1 MKYLRYGLKALRWL
15 TLAWAL
21 LSAIGFAALITAN
34 WSDDALSEAAQ
45 RALQYTPPTEQALED
60 NGYLI
65 VMGLDAPAE
74 GDAAADA
81 MALGRKRLAREI
93 ERRRWVETHG
103 DTSDGMPPTMLSENS
118 GDGVLPARLRCPA
131 GEADCFRWYGG
142 YRTEIHALAQQNRLL
157 LQRLSAAASARQFS
171 NPAPFYLQAELPP
184 FVRLVRAHELW
195 LAQASLEWTGGQPQ
209 RAMDV
214 ARQAAQLRS
223 RLASSSYSLVDSMT
237 ALAMQYRE
245 LRWLSDASA
254 QVGPQTPASVSKSI
268 EELLL
273 APPESLRQA
282 MEGEMRFVASSFY
295 FLKDAGLFAAPWDEP
310 PAWWQRPLNR
320 AANLGYL
327 PRQTLNLS
335 VGYLQQVQAISGLP
349 AHQLEAAFSNAM
361 RQWDE
366 DEACS
371 PWKHLRN
378 AAGIC
383 TAAIGMPSY
392 QGYAQRVADIDGYR
406 RLVLLQHRAIAQ
418 RIALADMPAWL
429 AQSPQDLRNPYTLQ
443 PMRWDAA
450 DSSLVF
456 EGREKQS
463 QNLDRSPIYRIP
475 LRDLFHS

>member
-1 MKYLRYGLKALRWL
+1 MKYLRYGLKALGWL
-15 TLAWAL
+15 SLALGL
-21 LSAIGFAALITAN
+21 LSAIGFAALIAAN

-81 MALGRKRLAREI
+81 MALGRKRLEREI

-103 DTSDGMPPTMLSENS
+103 ATSDGMPPTMPSENS
-118 GDGVLPARLRCPA
+118 GDGVLPTRLRCPA

-142 YRTEIHALAQQNRLL
+142 YRTEIHALAQENRLL

-171 NPAPFYLQAELPP
+171 NPAPFYLQAEFPP
-184 FVRLVRAHELW
+184 FARLVRAHELW

-209 RAMDV
+209 RAMDI

-223 RLASSSYSLVDSMT
+223 RLASSSNSLVASMI

-245 LRWLSDASA
+245 LRWLSDAIA
-254 QVGPQTPASVSKSI
+254 HVEPQTPASVSKSI

-282 MEGEMRFVASSFY
+282 MEGEMRFVASAFY

-310 PAWWQRPLNR
+310 PAFWQRPLNR

-327 PRQTLNLS
+327 PGQTLNLS
-335 VGYLQQVQAISGLP
+335 VGYLQQVQVISGLP
-349 AHQLEAAFSNAM
+349 AHQLETAFSNAM
-361 RQWDE
+361 RQWNE

-371 PWKHLRN
+371 LWKHLRN
-378 AAGIC
+378 PAGIC

-392 QGYAQRVADIDGYR
+392 QGFAERVADIDGYR
-406 RLVLLQHRAIAQ
+406 RLVLLHHRATTQ
-418 RIALADMPAWL
+418 RIAFADMSAWL
-429 AQSPQDLRNPYTLQ
+429 AQSPQELRNPYTLQ

-475 LRDLFHS
+475 LRD

>member
-1 MKYLRYGLKALRWL
+1 MKCLRYGLKALGWL
-15 TLAWAL
+15 SLALGL
-21 LSAIGFAALITAN
+21 LSAIGFAALIAAN

-81 MALGRKRLAREI
+81 MALGRKRLEREI

-142 YRTEIHALAQQNRLL
+142 YRTEIHALAQENRLL

-171 NPAPFYLQAELPP
+171 NPAPFYLQAEFPP
-184 FVRLVRAHELW
+184 FARLVRAHELW

-209 RAMDV
+209 RAMDI

-223 RLASSSYSLVDSMT
+223 RLASSSNSLIASMI

-254 QVGPQTPASVSKSI
+254 HVEPQTPASVSKSI
-268 EELLL
+268 EELLS
-273 APPESLRQA
+273 APPESLSQTL
-282 MEGEMRFVASSFY
+282 EGEMRFIASVLYSW
-295 FLKDAGLFAAPWDEP
+295 KDAKGSGLLLSPWDGD
-310 PAWWQRPLNR
+310 PAWWEHLLDR
-320 AANLGYL
+320 ASGWAYL

-335 VGYLQQVQAISGLP
+335 IGYMEQVQAISDLP
-349 AHQLEAAFSNAM
+349 AHQLETAFSDAT
-361 RQWDE
+361 RQWNDG
-366 DEACS
+366 DACAL
-371 PWKHLRN
+371 WKHLRN
-378 AAGIC
+378 AAGLC
-383 TAAIGMPSY
+383 MAAIAMPSY

-429 AQSPQDLRNPYTLQ
+429 AQSPQELRNPYTLQ

-456 EGREKQS
+456 EGREKQT

-475 LRDLFHS
+475 LRD

>member
-1 MKYLRYGLKALRWL
+1 MRYLRYGLKALRWL
-15 TLAWAL
+15 TLALAL
-21 LSAIGFAALITAN
+21 LSAIGFAALIAAN

-45 RALQYTPPTEQALED
+45 RALRYTPPTEQALD
-60 NGYLI
+60 GNGYLI

-103 DTSDGMPPTMLSENS
+103 ATSDGMPPTMPPENS

-131 GEADCFRWYGG
+131 GQADCFRWYGG
-142 YRTEIHALAQQNRLL
+142 YRTEIHTLAQENRAL

-171 NPAPFYLQAELPP
+171 NPAPFYLQAEFPP
-184 FVRLVRAHELW
+184 FLRLVRAHELW

-209 RAMDV
+209 RAMDI

-223 RLASSSYSLVDSMT
+223 RLASNSNSLVASMI

-245 LRWLSDASA
+245 LRWLSDAIA
-254 QVGPQTPASVSKSI
+254 HGDPQTPASVSKSI

-282 MEGEMRFVASSFY
+282 MEGEMRFVASAFY

-335 VGYLQQVQAISGLP
+335 VGYLQQVQVISGLP

-361 RQWDE
+361 RQWKE

-383 TAAIGMPSY
+383 TAAIGMSSY
-392 QGYAQRVADIDGYR
+392 QGFAERVADIDGYR
-406 RLVLLQHRAIAQ
+406 RLVLLHHRATMQ

-429 AQSPQDLRNPYTLQ
+429 AQSPQELRNPYTLQ

-463 QNLDRSPIYRIP
+463 QNLDRSPIYRIR
-475 LRDLFHS
+475 LGD